1 MFLFH
6 PCTGEGQWDSRLK
19 KDHGIILG
27 IPCNS
32 ENVGTRKPFLFF
44 KKKRSKRNDLNI
56 DRRLQQT
63 FQRRHRDSWW
73 SHEKMLTTDPR
84 KMPVKA
90 TIKYHLTP
98 SRMTVSKKTTN
109 HQCWRGC
116 GKSAKSPRHTRA
128 VGPLL
133 SWGRHRALW
142 LSYPAGLAAG
152 WSNSKPETSRLSS
165 FLPTLRYSPFPS
177 GQHLTCITNLSQL
190 NISQEKWH
198 TYLKQMRRSHWAP
211 KPPIC
216 SRVDYCV
223 CS

>member
-116 GKSAKSPRHTRA
+116 GKSAKSPRHTHA

-133 SWGRHRALW
+133 SWG
-142 LSYPAGLAAG
+142 
-152 WSNSKPETSRLSS
+152 ETSCPLA
-165 FLPTLRYSPFPS
+165 FLPSWISSWMKQLQAWNFPS
-177 GQHLTCITNLSQL
+177 LFL
-190 NISQEKWH
+190 
-198 TYLKQMRRSHWAP
+198 
-211 KPPIC
+211 PPH
-216 SRVDYCV
+216 S
-223 CS
+223 